1 MEINFEN
8 TIKKLGEINKV
19 IYGIN
24 PYENLQDKLDL
35 ERRSD
40 LEELEIAEQ
49 EVKDEQEA
57 YNHADEDFGKAIEW
71 RNLRKRNLE
80 IAQSRLQAIKN
91 RE

>member
-40 LEELEIAEQ
+40 LEELER
-49 EVKDEQEA
+49 DNY
-57 YNHADEDFGKAIEW
+57 YN
-71 RNLRKRNLE
+71 R
-80 IAQSRLQAIKN
+80 
-91 RE
+91 